1 MNDYSKELIVDTD
14 YRFLIQP
21 LSKVEYD
28 RLAQNISSSGCKS
41 PITIWQKTIIDGHNR
56 YEICKQQNIPFE
68 TTEADFEDRS
78 DALIYICKTQLC
90 RSDLTQ
96 EYWKYLI
103 GRLYQAYTETL
114 NTRRRSYRKY
124 DIAKKI
130 GEQYNISY
138 ATVLKY
144 DVYTKAIDAI
154 REKEP
159 EISAKLLMDQI
170 RISHE
175 NIIEISRLTRDDLKH
190 IKNILFS
197 KGMERI
203 SYSEIRY
210 ELQWQRLPVFP
221 KNKQKTNM
229 PIHKMPEYDPDA
241 ELSSLALTIPSWIS
255 TTERVNSQ
263 ANFAESTP
271 KAKAELSM
279 QLDLLKSAI
288 DTIKNSLGREKDD

>member
-21 LSKVEYD
+21 LSKAAYD
-28 RLAQNISSSGCKS
+28 RLAQNIYSAGCKS
-41 PITIWQKTIIDGHNR
+41 PITIWQGTIIDGHNR

-90 RSDLTQ
+90 RGDLTQ

-114 NTRRRSYRKY
+114 NTRRRSYHKY

-130 GEQYNISY
+130 GVQYNISY

-159 EISAKLLMDQI
+159 EISEKLLMDQI

-221 KNKQKTNM
+221 KNKQKTKM